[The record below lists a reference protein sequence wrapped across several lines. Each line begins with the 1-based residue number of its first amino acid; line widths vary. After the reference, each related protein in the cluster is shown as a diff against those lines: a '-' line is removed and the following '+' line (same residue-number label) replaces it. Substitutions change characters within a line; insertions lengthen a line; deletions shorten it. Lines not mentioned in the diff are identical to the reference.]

1 MFLKYSKSPCL
12 NSTLK
17 KNEKLGENEEDT
29 SLRISANTHTDL
41 VKIQGS
47 IQAKT
52 GQVTSLDQALQEL
65 ISEYKKRHK

>member
-1 MFLKYSKSPCL
+1 MV
-12 NSTLK
+12 
-17 KNEKLGENEEDT
+17 ENDEDT
-29 SLRISANTHTDL
+29 SLRISADTHKDL

-65 ISEYKKRHK
+65 ISDYKKRHK